1 MSGIRKKTE
10 QTKKEFINLFLALI
24 DLVDFTKAAK
34 MIVEKID
41 YLDQFLDIERICSQ
55 QKRETERE
63 LMI

>member
-41 YLDQFLDIERICSQ
+41 YLDQFRH
-55 QKRETERE
+55 
-63 LMI
+63 